1 MRMQLERY
9 NVYFFF
15 ALLLGVS
22 ILAFMVFQPFLVA
35 IFLAAILSV
44 MFQRPYRFFLKI
56 TGDRE
61 RLSAFATSLLGV
73 VLLASLLA
81 MLLGLIVS
89 EASNLYRDLAA
100 DGHFTER
107 FVDPFVAKVNSSFFL
122 EALGVGDLVSRQSI
136 ANAASQFSQSLI
148 SIAQSTYQGV
158 AHFLF
163 LSIVMFFTLYYMLVG
178 GKDLVRR
185 IMYLSPLKDTHE
197 KILIDK
203 FISISRATLKGTL
216 VVGFVQG
223 GIGGILFALVGIP
236 SPAVWAVVMMFLSL
250 IPMIGSSIIWFP
262 AGIIMLLLGNFW
274 QGLTILAVGLGIISL
289 IDNFL
294 RPELVGKD
302 TQMHPL
308 VVFFATLGGI
318 SIFGFLG
325 FIIGPIIV
333 ALFLTLWDIYAIE
346 FKRQLE
352 KFNA

>member
-1 MRMQLERY
+1 MQLEKY

-15 ALLLGVS
+15 ILLSGVS
-22 ILAFMVFQPFLVA
+22 VLAFLVFRPFLVA

-56 TGDRE
+56 TGGRE
-61 RLSAFATSLLGV
+61 RLSAFATSLAGV
-73 VLLASLLA
+73 LLLASLLA
-81 MLLGLIVS
+81 MLIGLIVS
-89 EASNLYRDLAA
+89 EASGFYRTVAA
-100 DGHFTER
+100 DGNFMER
-107 FVDPFVAKVNSSFFL
+107 FVDPLVARVNSNILL
-122 EALGVGDLVSRQSI
+122 ETLGLGEIISRQSVTE
-136 ANAASQFSQSLI
+136 AASQLSQGLI
-148 SIAQSTYQGV
+148 SVAQSTYQGV

-178 GKDLVRR
+178 GKDLVKR
-185 IMYLSPLKDTHE
+185 IMYLSPLKDAHE
-197 KILIDK
+197 KLLIGK

-223 GIGGILFALVGIP
+223 GIGGILFALVGVP

-262 AGIIMLLLGNFW
+262 AGIIMLLLGNVW

-318 SIFGFLG
+318 SLFGFLG

-333 ALFLTLWDIYAIE
+333 ALFLTLWDIYALE
-346 FKRQLE
+346 FKKQLE
-352 KFNA
+352 RFNA